1 MSLLWAA
8 VAAWGVA
15 ELVRRR
21 APRRRALRWGMAAAV
36 GSLVLHPLVGIA
48 TTVALVAL
56 ALRSRV
62 VADRLARQRAEAD
75 LPLLGELVLMGLTA
89 GMSLAGALELAAR
102 HLGPEL
108 ALEVRAVLRRARRS
122 GLGVAL
128 GEVDGAARRLYLL
141 LARAQ
146 LTGAP
151 SGQAVAAFVHEQRDA
166 ERARRLEAAR
176 RLPVRLMVPL
186 ALCILPGFV
195 LLTVAPSVLG
205 SLRRLAE
212 PLG

>member
-1 MSLLWAA
+1 MSLLWAGA
-8 VAAWGVA
+8 AAWGA
-15 ELVRRR
+15 AQLVRGSARGR
-21 APRRRALRWGMAAAV
+21 PALGWATAAAV
-36 GSLVLHPLVGIA
+36 ASLVLHPLLGMV
-48 TTVALVAL
+48 TMVALLAL
-56 ALRSRV
+56 ALRSRIA
-62 VADRLARQRAEAD
+62 ADRLARQRAVAD
-75 LPLLGELVLMGLTA
+75 LPALGELVLMGLTA

-102 HLGPEL
+102 HVGPEL
-108 ALEVRAVLRRARRS
+108 AREVRAVLRGARRS

-128 GEVDGAARRLYLL
+128 GGADGVARRLYLL

-151 SGQAVAAFVHEQRDA
+151 SGQAVAFFVHEQRDA
-166 ERARRLEAAR
+166 ERARSLEAAR

>member
-1 MSLLWAA
+1 MNLLWAV
-8 VAAWGVA
+8 VAAWGAA
-15 ELVRRR
+15 ELLRRR
-21 APRRRALRWGMAAAV
+21 AWGRPALGWVAAAAA
-36 GSLVLHPLVGIA
+36 GSMVLHPLLGIA
-48 TTVALVAL
+48 TTVALLAL
-56 ALRSRV
+56 ALCSRI
-62 VADRLARQRAEAD
+62 VADRLARQRSETD
-75 LPLLGELVLMGLTA
+75 LPVLGELVLMGLTA
-89 GMSLAGALELAAR
+89 GLSLAGALELAAR
-102 HLGPEL
+102 HVSPEL

-122 GLGVAL
+122 GLSVAL
-128 GEVDGAARRLYLL
+128 GEANGVARRLYLL

-151 SGQAVAAFVHEQRDA
+151 SGQAVAAFVHDQRDA

>member
-1 MSLLWAA
+1 MSVLWAA
-8 VAAWGVA
+8 AAAWGAA

-21 APRRRALRWGMAAAV
+21 APTRPELGWAAAV
-36 GSLVLHPLVGIA
+36 AVGSMVLHPLLG
-48 TTVALVAL
+48 TTTAVALLAL
-56 ALRSRV
+56 ALRARV
-62 VADRLARQRAEAD
+62 VADRLGRQRAEAD
-75 LPLLGELVLMGLTA
+75 LPALGELVLMGLTA
-89 GMSLAGALELAAR
+89 GLSLAGALELAAR
-102 HLGPEL
+102 HVSPEL
-108 ALEVRAVLRRARRS
+108 ALEVRKVLRGARRS
-122 GLGVAL
+122 GLGAAL
-128 GEVDGAARRLYLL
+128 GEANGVARRLYLL

-151 SGQAVAAFVHEQRDA
+151 SGQAVAAFVHEHRDA
-166 ERARRLEAAR
+166 ERTRRLEAAR